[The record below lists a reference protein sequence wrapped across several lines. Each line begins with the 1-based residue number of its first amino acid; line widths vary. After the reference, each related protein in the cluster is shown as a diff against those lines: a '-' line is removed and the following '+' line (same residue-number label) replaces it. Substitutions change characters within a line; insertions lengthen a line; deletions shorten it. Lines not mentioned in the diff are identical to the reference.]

1 VESLVR
7 DLSELSRYESPEMV
21 ITPKTLSSCSFMD
34 DMRDRFSFLCKQKNI
49 DLVFNSDLFSFT
61 ADEHLLQRCVSNI
74 IQNAIQHTEAGG
86 EISIDFFQE
95 NGQSLLNIKN
105 TGAILEDDLE
115 HVFNRFYRGDKSR
128 TLGGTGLGLPIVKAI
143 MNLHQGS
150 VSIVNTESGC
160 VCVSLVFP
168 EIFNLP

>member
-1 VESLVR
+1 MS
-7 DLSELSRYESPEMV
+7 
-21 ITPKTLSSCSFMD
+21 
-34 DMRDRFSFLCKQKNI
+34 QKNI
-49 DLVFNSDLFSFT
+49 NLVFNSDIFSFS

-74 IQNAIQHTEAGG
+74 IQNAIQHTESGG

-95 NGQSLLNIKN
+95 NDKSLLNIKN
-105 TGAILEDDLE
+105 TGTILEEDLE

-128 TLGGTGLGLPIVKAI
+128 NLGGTGLGLPIVKAI

-160 VCVSLVFP
+160 VCVTLVFP
-168 EIFNLP
+168 EIFNLL